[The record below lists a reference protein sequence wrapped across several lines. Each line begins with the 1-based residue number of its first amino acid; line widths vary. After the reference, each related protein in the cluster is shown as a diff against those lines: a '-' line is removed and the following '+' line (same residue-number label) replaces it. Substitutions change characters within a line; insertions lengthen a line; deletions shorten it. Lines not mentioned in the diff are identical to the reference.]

1 MLHPKG
7 VKLIKVAHHKSEG
20 NMVSRAALYA
30 SGSADTP
37 GIVAVAS
44 RWGVR
49 LEGS

>member
-1 MLHPKG
+1 
-7 VKLIKVAHHKSEG
+7 
-20 NMVSRAALYA
+20 MVRAGSRIVTSNQARKPLTLLLSRAALYA